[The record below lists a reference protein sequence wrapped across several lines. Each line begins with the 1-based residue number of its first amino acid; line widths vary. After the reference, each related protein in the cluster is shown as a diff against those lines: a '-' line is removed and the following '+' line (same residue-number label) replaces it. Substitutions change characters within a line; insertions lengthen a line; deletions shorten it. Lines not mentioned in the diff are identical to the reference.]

1 MNNYEWSYEKLSNG
15 VWVCDICTE
24 RIFNQD
30 ENPQFINY
38 GVDHSALGLDTVLL
52 LLDMLAEGRP
62 ARRQS
67 KKTDSH
73 DNAKDVEKLT
83 LSQRKVVKVL
93 KATWKSL
100 GLYHDE
106 EDLKGK

>member
-1 MNNYEWSYEKLSNG
+1 M
-15 VWVCDICTE
+15 I
-24 RIFNQD
+24 Q
-30 ENPQFINY
+30 ENS
-38 GVDHSALGLDTVLL
+38 D
-52 LLDMLAEGRP
+52 
-62 ARRQS
+62 
-67 KKTDSH
+67 

-83 LSQRKVVKVL
+83 MSQRKAVKVL

>member
-1 MNNYEWSYEKLSNG
+1 MKNYEKLSDG
-15 VWVCDICTE
+15 VWVGD
-24 RIFNQD
+24 NYD

-38 GVDHSALGLDTVLL
+38 GMDHSALGLDTVLL
-52 LLDMLAEGRP
+52 LLDMLAKGRP
-62 ARRQS
+62 AKRWS
-67 KKTDSH
+67 EKTDSD

-83 LSQRKVVKVL
+83 LSERKAVKVL

-106 EDLKGK
+106 EYLKGK